1 MTGSAG
7 PEIAATSLTGNH
19 AKPVATDPKTTF
31 RAEAF
36 ELWMDAPDPMVTFFK
51 TLDVTPLV
59 RLSRRRGLKFNMLL
73 CFCIGSAACRIEEF
87 YMLPVGRELVQ
98 YSSIAVN
105 TIVQNI
111 KGEVSSCDVPFSGDL
126 RQFNEDYLR
135 LTGQVAET
143 GENHDLTDS
152 IVIGTSAIVDTMID
166 GAVGMNSGIFNNP
179 FIIWGRY
186 RRTFFK
192 TTLNISFQFHH
203 TQMDGAHAGRFLE
216 YLQETIRELRWA

>member
-19 AKPVATDPKTTF
+19 AKPVATDPKTTS

-111 KGEVSSCDVPFSGDL
+111 KGEVSSCDVLFSGDL

-135 LTGQVAET
+135 LTGQA
-143 GENHDLTDS
+143 
-152 IVIGTSAIVDTMID
+152 
-166 GAVGMNSGIFNNP
+166 GAKP
-179 FIIWGRY
+179 A
-186 RRTFFK
+186 RT
-192 TTLNISFQFHH
+192 
-203 TQMDGAHAGRFLE
+203 
-216 YLQETIRELRWA
+216 TI